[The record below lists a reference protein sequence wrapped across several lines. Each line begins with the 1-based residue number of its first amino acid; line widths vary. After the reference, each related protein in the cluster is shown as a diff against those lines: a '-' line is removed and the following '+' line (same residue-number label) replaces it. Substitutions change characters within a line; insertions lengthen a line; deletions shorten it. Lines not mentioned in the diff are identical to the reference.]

1 MQDLRQKVLD
11 NRGGLE
17 RLVGKI
23 PGFSGYQAKEKRRDA
38 DKLLREHLFRQL
50 QAQKTRLNMAGKA
63 LVSAGQ
69 LDLMDEHEA
78 AVKKLETLADKIKTA
93 TYGYAGF
100 FSALSVKETQLDA
113 LYEFDNQLLEGV
125 ATLVTMVQGLT
136 AAVKAKE
143 GVADA
148 LDKLTQTLDG
158 LLAQWAE
165 RQDWLLKL

>member
-17 RLVGKI
+17 RLVGKL
-23 PGFSGYQAKEKRRDA
+23 PGFGGYQAKEKRREA
-38 DKLLREHLFRQL
+38 DKLLREHLFRLL

-113 LYEFDNQLLEGV
+113 LYEFDNQLLDGV
-125 ATLVTMVQGLT
+125 EALAKMVQGLT
-136 AAVKAKE
+136 AAAKAKE

-165 RQDWLLKL
+165 RQDLLLKL